1 MTAGLDGFAVVWP
14 AERVLPAVRLSAPSI
29 TYEIGKAPIAI
40 DPAAVLSQ
48 PGTFDLAGMKLT
60 ISATDTLDDNE
71 SLTLDE
77 SDGRFSVKND
87 MVWFH
92 ADAEKSVAIG
102 SLKAA
107 SNDEIELEFNN
118 DATHNVAQLLLRHI
132 VYAKKRMDPQAESS
146 ERTLVIE
153 LVNRECKSGN
163 AVPESLSIR
172 FTQTPTSV
180 SEAKLEATG
189 EN

>member
-1 MTAGLDGFAVVWP
+1 
-14 AERVLPAVRLSAPSI
+14 LPAVRLSAPSI

-60 ISATDTLDDNE
+60 ISAMDSFDEDE

-102 SLKAA
+102 SLKVA
-107 SNDEIELEFNN
+107 SNVDIELEFKKDATRKVAQLLWLEFNN

-132 VYAKKRMDPQAESS
+132 SYAKTRMDPQAESP

-153 LVNRECKSGN
+153 LVNRKGKSGN
-163 AVPESLSIR
+163 AAAESLIIR
-172 FTQTPTSV
+172 FTQMQTSV
-180 SEAKLEATG
+180 AEAKLESTG

>member
-1 MTAGLDGFAVVWP
+1 
-14 AERVLPAVRLSAPSI
+14 
-29 TYEIGKAPIAI
+29 
-40 DPAAVLSQ
+40 
-48 PGTFDLAGMKLT
+48 
-60 ISATDTLDDNE
+60 
-71 SLTLDE
+71 
-77 SDGRFSVKND
+77 

-107 SNDEIELEFNN
+107 SDDEIVLEFNN
-118 DATHNVAQLLLRHI
+118 DATRKVAQLLWLEFNNEATHNVAQLLLRHI
-132 VYAKKRMDPQAESS
+132 VYAKKRMDPQAESL

-153 LVNRECKSGN
+153 LVNREGKSGN

-172 FTQTPTSV
+172 FTQMPTTV
-180 SEAKLEATG
+180 AEANLEATG